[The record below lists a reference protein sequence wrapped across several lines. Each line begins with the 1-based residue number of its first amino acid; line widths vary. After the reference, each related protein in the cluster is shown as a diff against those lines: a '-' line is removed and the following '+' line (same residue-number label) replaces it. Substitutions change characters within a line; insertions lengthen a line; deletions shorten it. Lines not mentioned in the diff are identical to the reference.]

1 MSNRF
6 PDGMSVPTKA
16 LSYRMWAVAEARS
29 WDMTLN
35 EMSDQLGEPLG
46 RVRRVAQICQWLT
59 RFRTTTTDP
68 ANYLGIIEPYDAEL
82 EKLAVRA

>member
-16 LSYRMWAVAEARS
+16 LSFRMWAVAEARS

-35 EMSDQLGEPLG
+35 ELSDVLGEPLA

-68 ANYLGIIEPYDAEL
+68 SNYHGITDRYDEDL
-82 EKLAVRA
+82 EKLAVQA

>member
-35 EMSDQLGEPLG
+35 ELSDLLGEPLG
-46 RVRRVAQICQWLT
+46 RMS
-59 RFRTTTTDP
+59 
-68 ANYLGIIEPYDAEL
+68 
-82 EKLAVRA
+82 